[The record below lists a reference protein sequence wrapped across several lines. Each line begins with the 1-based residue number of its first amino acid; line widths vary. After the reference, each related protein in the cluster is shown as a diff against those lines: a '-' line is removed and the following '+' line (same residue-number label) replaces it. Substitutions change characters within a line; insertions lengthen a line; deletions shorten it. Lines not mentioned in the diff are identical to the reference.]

1 MRVKKQIALLLSGAV
16 LAGSLAGCSR
26 TLIEHQFHDDTQTI
40 IEEIKDIKESNLALS
55 LQKLDNLFMSQGI
68 DLSIIMTH
76 FPMGRPTPGIG
87 EENIGENIMVSKG
100 DIENFLSQPTKENL
114 TAAFAYDTDT
124 NDYESSWTQCAEQ
137 MYDALITYLPPESD
151 GWKTL
156 ESNLG
161 TGSLLLQLWIA
172 SDGYAVS
179 DLSIA
184 QI

>member
-40 IEEIKDIKESNLALS
+40 IEEIKDIKESNLAL
-55 LQKLDNLFMSQGI
+55 
-68 DLSIIMTH
+68 IMAH
-76 FPMGRPTPGIG
+76 FPMGRPTPGIV
-87 EENIGENIMVSKG
+87 EENIGENIMVSKV

>member
-1 MRVKKQIALLLSGAV
+1 MRVKKLLALA
-16 LAGSLAGCSR
+16 LAGALSASMLAGCNR

-76 FPMGRPTPGIG
+76 FPAGRPIPGG

-100 DIENFLSQPTKENL
+100 DIENFLSQPTETL

-179 DLSIA
+179 DLSIVP
-184 QI
+184 I